1 MIAAAIGGGG
11 EGAQG
16 LMKFAQRR
24 DYYAGALMMVLG
36 AGAALQG
43 SRYPLGSLTQMGPGF
58 FPTVLGVLLAFIGAL
73 IAGTASVVSPAV
85 VADAAPVR
93 PDWRGWL
100 CIICGAGSF
109 IVLAT
114 YAGLAP
120 ATFACV
126 FVAALGDRGNSWKE
140 ALLLAAGVTIFG
152 TVLFSL
158 LLHIQI
164 PVFGSR

>member
-1 MIAAAIGGGG
+1 
-11 EGAQG
+11 
-16 LMKFAQRR
+16 MKLAQRR

-36 AGAALQG
+36 AGAALEG
-43 SRYPLGSLTQMGPGF
+43 SRYQLGSLTRMGPGF
-58 FPTVLGVLLAFIGAL
+58 FPTMLGILLAFVGVL
-73 IAGTASVVSPAV
+73 IAGTASFAAPA
-85 VADAAPVR
+85 ATAEAMPVR

-100 CIICGAGSF
+100 CIIGGAACF

-126 FVAALGDRGNSWKE
+126 FVAALGDRSNSWKQ
-140 ALLLAAGVTIFG
+140 ALALAIGITIFG
-152 TVLFSL
+152 TVLFSF

-164 PVFGSR
+164 PVFGRM

>member
-1 MIAAAIGGGG
+1 M
-11 EGAQG
+11 
-16 LMKFAQRR
+16 L
-24 DYYAGALMMVLG
+24 LG
-36 AGAALQG
+36 AGVALQG
-43 SRYPLGSLTQMGPGF
+43 SRYQLGSLTRMGPGIL
-58 FPTVLGVLLAFIGAL
+58 PNHAWHPARLRRRAHRRHRLA
-73 IAGTASVVSPAV
+73 SPAAT
-85 VADAAPVR
+85 ADATPVR

-100 CIICGAGSF
+100 CIIGGAALF

-126 FVAALGDRGNSWKE
+126 FVAALGDRSNSWKE
-140 ALLLAAGVTIFG
+140 ALALAIGIMIFG
-152 TVLFSL
+152 TALFSF